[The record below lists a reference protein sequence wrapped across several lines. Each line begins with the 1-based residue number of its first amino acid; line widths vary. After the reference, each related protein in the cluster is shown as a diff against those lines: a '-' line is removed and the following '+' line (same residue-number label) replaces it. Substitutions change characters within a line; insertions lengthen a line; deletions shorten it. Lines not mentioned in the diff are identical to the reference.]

1 MPDGLP
7 GYDTWLTH
15 DPNDEPV
22 PWASCTVTLSVQ
34 VSMDCPLDTETMQPI
49 VPDYCDWLSAI
60 PTNHWSYE
68 TAVVKAEVTG
78 DTWYE

>member
-7 GYDTWLTH
+7 GYDDWLTH
-15 DPNDEPV
+15 DPNDVPV

-34 VSMDCPLDTETMQPI
+34 VTLDCPLDDETRRPI
-49 VPDYCDWLSAI
+49 LPDDPWITSI
-60 PTNHWSYE
+60 VQNSWE
-68 TAVVKAEVTG
+68 TDVKVVKAEVTG